1 MVEEEESSRTKGNKG
16 GRLILTTASSVAL
29 FFKEELLKYTFV
41 YLEGKN
47 AVINWQTEVSSLA
60 GETSYTCK

>member
-29 FFKEELLKYTFV
+29 FFKLLKYTFV